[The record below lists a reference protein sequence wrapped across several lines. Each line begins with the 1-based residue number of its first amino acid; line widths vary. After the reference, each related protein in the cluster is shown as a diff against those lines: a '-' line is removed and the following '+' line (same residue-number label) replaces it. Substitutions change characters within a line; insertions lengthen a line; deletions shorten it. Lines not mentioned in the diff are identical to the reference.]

1 MDGLCNSEHQP
12 TPGLAELKKVI
23 QPVRFEWE
31 DGKIYI
37 TNEYDH
43 SDLRDLVATYRLEAL
58 GEE

>member
-43 SDLRDLVATYRLEAL
+43 SGLREAAR
-58 GEE
+58 